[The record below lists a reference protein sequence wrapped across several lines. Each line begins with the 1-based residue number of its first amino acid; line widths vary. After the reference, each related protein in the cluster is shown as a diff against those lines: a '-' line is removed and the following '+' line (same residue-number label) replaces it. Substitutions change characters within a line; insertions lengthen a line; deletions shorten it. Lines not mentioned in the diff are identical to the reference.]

1 MKRICL
7 INNIVFLAFAF
18 HRCVIS
24 TKRSYAF
31 GGPSLVRVKP
41 LPVPVR
47 KKHHPQAAHVLL
59 HLPGMLWFVRSL
71 LDSLLLNPAKTV
83 ISTDQ
88 TEPPTTVVTPHG
100 WNINGFSKD
109 EKNYGWNFNH
119 MVGLQTHGAKIRT
132 VATIICNQHA
142 KRLLQK
148 AGCWWRKMP
157 FFYPG
162 RNILTRSSF
171 PLLVSLGDTGH
182 YAFDIWNHKQSMA
195 EQCGK

>member
-100 WNINGFSKD
+100 WNINGFSRD

-142 KRLLQK
+142 KRLLHK
-148 AGCWWRKMP
+148 AGC
-157 FFYPG
+157 
-162 RNILTRSSF
+162 
-171 PLLVSLGDTGH
+171 
-182 YAFDIWNHKQSMA
+182 
-195 EQCGK
+195 